1 MKTERFQEENIS
13 DSFSNDEEIKINKS
27 QLNQNLFNTE
37 RAIWDIKSKI
47 FLISAWKIIKNKIED
62 DYNIENKLQNSI
74 KITKEMEY
82 YARIYEIEHLL
93 KSNNETSD
101 YESISRILDSIALDL
116 NIKSNLEK
124 QLKFYWWG
132 IKLNN

>member
-93 KSNNETSD
+93 KSNTVFDAIQTPCEFGR
-101 YESISRILDSIALDL
+101 ISVFEIFLTK
-116 NIKSNLEK
+116 N
-124 QLKFYWWG
+124 FM
-132 IKLNN
+132 